1 MFLHIVSFDIPYP
14 ANYGGIMVIF
24 NQIKALHALGV
35 KVILHCFQYGDRT
48 PQAELERYCHEVH
61 YYPRSR
67 SLFYQLSTLPFIM
80 RTRENRALLKRLR
93 KDKYPILFEGMHTS
107 AYVLNRRLRSR
118 QKIVRMHNVE
128 WQYYEGLSQ
137 STTDVFQKIYFF
149 AESIK
154 LQRIEPKIVLHS
166 DEILTLSAHDTAY
179 YRDMK
184 ANTHYIPA
192 FHPNDTIECL
202 PGRGNYMLFHGKLSI
217 PDNEKGAR
225 WLIQEVFA
233 HIEFPFIIAG
243 MDPSSD
249 LKELAARYE
258 HITIVENPDE
268 TTMSNLIRDAHA
280 NILVSFQA
288 SGVKLKLINALF
300 RGRFCIVNEAMVRG
314 TGLESYCHVRNSPR
328 DMRQTIEA
336 LSNMLFEHSRIES
349 RQHLL
354 ETEYSNLENAKKLI
368 GLLKFDNSEKR

>member
-1 MFLHIVSFDIPYP
+1 
-14 ANYGGIMVIF
+14 
-24 NQIKALHALGV
+24 
-35 KVILHCFQYGDRT
+35 
-48 PQAELERYCHEVH
+48 
-61 YYPRSR
+61 
-67 SLFYQLSTLPFIM
+67 
-80 RTRENRALLKRLR
+80 
-93 KDKYPILFEGMHTS
+93 
-107 AYVLNRRLRSR
+107 
-118 QKIVRMHNVE
+118 
-128 WQYYEGLSQ
+128 
-137 STTDVFQKIYFF
+137 
-149 AESIK
+149 
-154 LQRIEPKIVLHS
+154 
-166 DEILTLSAHDTAY
+166 
-179 YRDMK
+179 
-184 ANTHYIPA
+184 
-192 FHPNDTIECL
+192 
-202 PGRGNYMLFHGKLSI
+202 MLFHGKLSI

-368 GLLKFDNSEKR
+368 GLLKFDNSKKINY